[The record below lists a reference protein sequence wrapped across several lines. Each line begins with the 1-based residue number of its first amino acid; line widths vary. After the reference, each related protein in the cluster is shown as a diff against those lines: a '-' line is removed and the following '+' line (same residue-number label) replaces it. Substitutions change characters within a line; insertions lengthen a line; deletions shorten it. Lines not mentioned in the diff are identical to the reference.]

1 MPVILGGDIRLP
13 DNAKLKVYRKNK
25 KELQKNELITLASVN
40 KNGNSLK
47 ISISKI
53 FFLNFLLFY
62 HIHTLFA
69 IFIFVLTK

>member
-13 DNAKLKVYRKNK
+13 DNAKLKVCRNNK
-25 KELQKNELITLASVN
+25 KGLQKNELITLASVN

-53 FFLNFLLFY
+53 VSEFRPLR
-62 HIHTLFA
+62 IH
-69 IFIFVLTK
+69 VNY